1 MDVKILKLF
10 TPLHGTSITAVPQV
24 LAKAGYADICLVE
37 AQSSPN
43 GNFPTVESPNPEEP
57 EAYDGIGSG

>member
-1 MDVKILKLF
+1 MTSQFNWVRFEQGGRENFKIVF

-24 LAKAGYADICLVE
+24 LALAGYTDVHLVK

-43 GNFPTVESPNPEEP
+43 GNFPT
-57 EAYDGIGSG
+57 